1 MLDNIF
7 QQKQYGSD
15 AKAMTSEF
23 FVNVYTYMFIALGIS
38 GSIAYLVGTS
48 EKVLLANGKEM
59 PLFFVK
65 YFLTEAG
72 SISPLFYVV
81 MFLPVGLGLLIQM
94 AYNRLSM
101 PVLLGL
107 FGIYSLLMGIVL
119 STVFMVYSEASIYST
134 FFVTAGSFAA
144 MAILGYTTKTDLTKF
159 GSLLYMVFIG
169 MFIAAI
175 VNFFIGWETL
185 SFVISI
191 LGVFVFTGLTAYQ
204 MQQLK
209 YISQDETIGHLDK
222 KKLSLIGG
230 LMLYIL
236 FINLFLSLLR
246 LMGNRD

>member
-7 QQKQYGSD
+7 SQKQYGPD

-48 EKVLLANGKEM
+48 EQVALPNGQTL
-59 PLFFVK
+59 PYFFIK
-65 YFLTEAG
+65 YFITETG
-72 SISPLFYVV
+72 GMSPLFYIVA
-81 MFLPVGLGLLIQM
+81 FAPIGLGLLIQM

-101 PVLLGL
+101 AVLMIL
-107 FGIYSLLMGIVL
+107 FGIYAALMGLTL
-119 STVFMVYSEASIYST
+119 STVFIAYTDVSIYTT
-134 FFVTAGSFAA
+134 FLVTAGSFAA

-169 MFIAAI
+169 IFIAGI
-175 VNFFIGWETL
+175 VNIFMKSEGM
-185 SFVISI
+185 SFWISV

-209 YISQDETIGHLDK
+209 YIGEDPNLGQLEK
-222 KKLSLIGG
+222 RKLSLIGG

-246 LMGNRD
+246 LMGNRE